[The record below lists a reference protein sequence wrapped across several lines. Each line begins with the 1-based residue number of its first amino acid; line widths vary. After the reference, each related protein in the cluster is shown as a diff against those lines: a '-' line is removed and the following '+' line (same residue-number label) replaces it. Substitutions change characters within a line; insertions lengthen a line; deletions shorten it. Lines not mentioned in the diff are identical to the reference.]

1 MPKVNT
7 MSADELKELQDAVA
21 AVGVGDVLLGRVL
34 DKLVLQLARIS
45 NLDYP
50 VVLAPVP
57 ETPAEAS
64 AP

>member
-1 MPKVNT
+1 MAKVNT
-7 MSADELKELQDAVA
+7 MSADELKELQDAVG
-21 AVGVGDVLLGRVL
+21 AVSQGDVLLGRVL

-50 VVLAPVP
+50 VVPPPAP
-57 ETPAEAS
+57 ETVAEPS